1 MIAVAGIGIVVNGF
15 TAWLFMRGSKHDLN
29 LRGAYLH
36 MAADAAVSVG
46 VVVAGVAIGLT
57 GLLWIDPAIR
67 LVIAAVIVRGTW
79 GLLRA
84 MVTLS
89 LAAGPSGI
97 DHGSVDGLLDS
108 HPGVYRVP
116 DHHILAMSTNI
127 TPLTA

>member
-57 GLLWIDPAIR
+57 GLLWIDPAIS
-67 LVIAAVIVRGTW
+67 LVIVAVMGWGTW
-79 GLLRA
+79 GLMRESVTPSRA
-84 MVTLS
+84 AV
-89 LAAGPSGI
+89 P
-97 DHGSVDGLLDS
+97 
-108 HPGVYRVP
+108 PGTIGRSPGGERGCQDV
-116 DHHILAMSTNI
+116 
-127 TPLTA
+127 